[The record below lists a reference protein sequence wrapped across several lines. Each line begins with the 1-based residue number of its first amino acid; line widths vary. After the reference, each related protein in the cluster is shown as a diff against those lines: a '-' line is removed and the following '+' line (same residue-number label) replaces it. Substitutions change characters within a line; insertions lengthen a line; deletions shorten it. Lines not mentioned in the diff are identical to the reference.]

1 MNLRLRLS
9 AALLVASLLLAACG
23 FGGDDG
29 GGRPASLPPEYVGE
43 WTAPGQ
49 SLLLTET
56 AELRYSRL
64 RDGGST
70 LSVSGPLLSFSEK
83 SFSAGF
89 GPLSTTFR
97 IDVPPYRDGLV
108 WRMTIDDVELVRP
121 AEEPPPPEV

>member
-1 MNLRLRLS
+1 ML
-9 AALLVASLLLAACG
+9 SLLLAACG
-23 FGGDDG
+23 FGGDAG
-29 GGRPASLPPEYVGE
+29 GEAPTTIPPEYVGE

-70 LSVSGPLLSFSEK
+70 FSLSGPLLSFSPK
-83 SFSAGF
+83 GFSAGF
-89 GPLSTTFR
+89 GPLATRFR
-97 IDVPPYRDGLV
+97 IDVPPHRDGLV
-108 WRMTIDDVELVRP
+108 WRMTIDEVELVRP